1 MCIPN
6 IFIKLYRAKPSNYL
20 NIYYMS
26 IYLQLIEDAVFN
38 AFFIAYKL
46 NVFSAQN
53 IFLLIKVDTWSYGP

>member
-1 MCIPN
+1 
-6 IFIKLYRAKPSNYL
+6 
-20 NIYYMS
+20 MS